1 MPSKS
6 PGAREVREPLT
17 LEAEAQQALDELWA
31 AKLIP
36 FRLNVGKLTK
46 GVGEHTI
53 HFHDSRIRTAR
64 IPLTDGQSF
73 RDLVRVAVLARV
85 AQRSGP
91 LKANPPAHN

>member
-17 LEAEAQQALDELWA
+17 LEAEAQQVLDELWA

-36 FRLNVGKLTK
+36 FKLNVGKLSK
-46 GVGEHTI
+46 GIGEHTI

-73 RDLVRVAVLARV
+73 RALVRVAVLAGV
-85 AQRSGP
+85 AQMSRP
-91 LKANPPAHN
+91 LKTNSPAQH